1 MPMGGYSN
9 QNSASSTASASA
21 ALGDL
26 LSTGGGGSR
35 APVYNTATGG
45 SRLTA
50 DTGGTALDPMVWAM
64 VAAGAFVVWQILKR
78 RS

>member
-9 QNSASSTASASA
+9 QNSASSTATASA

-50 DTGGTALDPMVWAM
+50 DTGGTAADPMVWGLI
-64 VAAGAFVVWQILKR
+64 AAGAFVVWRILK
-78 RS
+78 SKG